1 MTPFDILAVLTTLA
15 AVFAWV
21 NYRYLKL
28 PATIGIMIISLLFSL
43 GLVVLGRAG
52 LEIGGTMRPVLDA
65 IDFNETLLNGML
77 GALLFA
83 GALHVNVEELLQQ
96 KWVIAILAT
105 AGVLLATV
113 IVGGLSFLIFNR
125 IGLEIPLRYCML
137 FGALIAPTDPIAV
150 GAILRKVGVPK
161 SLLVKITGESLFN
174 DGIGVVVFITI
185 LSVVAG
191 GHDVSTKGVLELLGR
206 EVIGGIV
213 YGLAIGWVAYRMLK
227 SIDHYQV
234 EILLTLAVVTGGYA
248 LALRFHISGAL
259 AMVVAGLMIGSRG
272 RAHAMSKQTQERLDS
287 FWELIDEFLNALLF
301 VLIGVEVLV
310 LDWNGTFLLAGAVAI
325 PLILVARFVS
335 VGLPVTLMRNWRK
348 FSPHAVKLMTW
359 SGLRGG
365 ISVALALAIPVGTER
380 DLIIT
385 VTYIVVCFSIIVQG
399 LTIGPVARMLGR
411 GRSETA

>member
-28 PATIGIMIISLLFSL
+28 PATIGIMVISLLFSL
-43 GLVVLGRAG
+43 GLVVLGRLG
-52 LEIGGTMRPVLDA
+52 LGVEDTMRPVLDA

-105 AGVLLATV
+105 AGVLLATAL
-113 IVGGLSFLIFNR
+113 VGGLSYVIFNG
-125 IGLEIPLRYCML
+125 IGLPIPLRYCML

-150 GAILRKVGVPK
+150 GAILRRVGVPK

-174 DGIGVVVFITI
+174 DGIGVVVFVTI

-213 YGLAIGWVAYRMLK
+213 YGFAIGWVAYRMLK

-272 RAHAMSKQTQERLDS
+272 RARAMSKQTQERLDG

-310 LDWNGTFLLAGAVAI
+310 LDWNGMFLIAGAIAI
-325 PLILVARFVS
+325 PLILLARFVS
-335 VGLPVTLMRNWRK
+335 VGVPITLMRNWRT
-348 FSPHAVKLMTW
+348 FSPHAVKLLTW

-365 ISVALALAIPVGTER
+365 ISVALALAVPLGPER

-399 LTIGPVARMLGR
+399 LSIGPVARWLGR
-411 GRSETA
+411 DRTA